1 MSFSVQVISIYC
13 LEFVNV
19 ELSAFLLSHTIALQK
34 IRAAIIKS
42 LTQGWKIAGV
52 IKNAFV
58 VSDTGSSKSVCFNL
72 RSISDLPFFSSIEY
86 LNTSPLPNQPN
97 SYLVIQICLNTG
109 SRKLKRGQSLLEAV
123 LRKGICFAKTKF
135 LFCFLSCESDY
146 GNFRTP
152 DGMWE
157 DGCCLRNLF

>member
-1 MSFSVQVISIYC
+1 M
-13 LEFVNV
+13 
-19 ELSAFLLSHTIALQK
+19 LLLWVT
-34 IRAAIIKS
+34 RAAQNQFALIWGPYQIF
-42 LTQGWKIAGV
+42 L
-52 IKNAFV
+52 
-58 VSDTGSSKSVCFNL
+58 
-72 RSISDLPFFSSIEY
+72 FFFLYRIPEY
-86 LNTSPLPNQPN
+86 LPPPQPTKFLSCYSN
-97 SYLVIQICLNTG
+97 LLNTG

-157 DGCCLRNLF
+157 DGCCLRNLFWSVCWSLAIPGWAVDKSCDSYLITIGQGVR